1 MQVAAFPS
9 EEYAKRVRNV
19 RALMSKAGLDALLVS
34 TPENIYYLSGLD
46 HMGYFAYQMLILPL
60 TGTPILVTRAMETA
74 TVRDQVPD
82 LIHYGYADGSRPLPP
97 PQAARAEGR
106 IDLEE
111 PFSLIVEPAIRPT
124 NHGAGYIAS
133 VDETCR
139 AVSDAGLAKGQLALE
154 EGGSFLT
161 YRIADSIKR
170 GLSGRDMA

>member
-1 MQVAAFPS
+1 MQVAAFPP

-34 TPENIYYLSGLD
+34 TPENIYYLCGLD

-74 TVRDQVPD
+74 TVRDQVPS

-97 PQAARAEGR
+97 PQAAHAEGR

-111 PFSLIVEPAIRPT
+111 PFSLIVEPAIRPSNT
-124 NHGAGYIAS
+124 APA
-133 VDETCR
+133 TLR
-139 AVSDAGLAKGQLALE
+139 
-154 EGGSFLT
+154 
-161 YRIADSIKR
+161 R
-170 GLSGRDMA
+170 